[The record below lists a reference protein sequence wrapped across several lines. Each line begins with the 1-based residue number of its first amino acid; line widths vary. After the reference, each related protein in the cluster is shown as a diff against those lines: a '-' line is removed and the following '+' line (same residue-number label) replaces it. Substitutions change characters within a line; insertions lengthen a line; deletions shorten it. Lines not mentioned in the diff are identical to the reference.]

1 VVEILSEDNRPSLVR
16 EKLVDYALIDVNE
29 VWILDPNSRMLEVLF
44 REGSLYSRDA
54 LFTEFEEIRS
64 RVLPELRLPLRRI
77 FEE

>member
-1 VVEILSEDNRPSLVR
+1 LVR
-16 EKLVDYALIDVNE
+16 DKLVDYALIDVNE

-44 REGSLYSRDA
+44 REGSLYSRDG

-64 RVLPELRLPLRRI
+64 RVLPELRLPLSRI